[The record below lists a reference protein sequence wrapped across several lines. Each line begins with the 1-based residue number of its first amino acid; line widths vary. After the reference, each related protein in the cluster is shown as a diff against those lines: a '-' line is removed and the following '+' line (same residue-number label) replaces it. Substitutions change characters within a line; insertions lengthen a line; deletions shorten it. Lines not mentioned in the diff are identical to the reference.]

1 MSELGT
7 ETLALDT
14 IEGLAELFEEHRD
27 ALLEVFIG
35 EKDRRDSYQE
45 PRYAGDTMKGE
56 ITIKIL
62 VGFQPKTGAVAVA
75 ATASL
80 KMPKRQ
86 VRGVAGL
93 LHDNAIVMF
102 PSSEKT
108 QTTLEF
114 PAEVK

>member
-1 MSELGT
+1 MGELGT

-75 ATASL
+75 ATASM

-93 LHDNAIVMF
+93 LHDNEVVLF
-102 PSSEKT
+102 PSTDKT
-108 QTTLEF
+108 QQPIPFAKE
-114 PAEVK
+114 A